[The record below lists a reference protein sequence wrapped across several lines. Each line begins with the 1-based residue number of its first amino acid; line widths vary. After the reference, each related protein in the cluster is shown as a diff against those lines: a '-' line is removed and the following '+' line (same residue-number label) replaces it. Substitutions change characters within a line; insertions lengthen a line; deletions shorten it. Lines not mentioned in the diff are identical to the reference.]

1 MALKFWGDSKTHA
14 VATFDRP
21 SRVTKMS
28 TSELGDWMDLE
39 IMHLGEAF
47 DSWRR
52 HAYGGDDV
60 TARVEMLAAMWD
72 ELAERDE

>member
-1 MALKFWGDSKTHA
+1 VALKFWGDSKTHA

-21 SRVTKMS
+21 ARVTKMT
-28 TSELGDWMDLE
+28 TSDLKDWMDLE

-47 DSWRR
+47 DRWRN
-52 HAYGGDDV
+52 HSYGGDDV

-72 ELAERDE
+72 ELVERD

>member
-1 MALKFWGDSKTHA
+1 MGTSDLK
-14 VATFDRP
+14 
-21 SRVTKMS
+21 
-28 TSELGDWMDLE
+28 DWMDLE

-47 DSWRR
+47 DRWRH

-72 ELAERDE
+72 ELVERDE